1 MPKIR
6 PWGWMITF
14 IKRPTWWLKFL
25 RVKGQ
30 TSYQSHK
37 NRTEYHIGISKV
49 LPGEKHRM
57 SHGFFIEFATGK
69 PEEEDIIRYEDE
81 YGR

>member
-1 MPKIR
+1 MLKR
-6 PWGWMITF
+6 PWGWMITLF
-14 IKRPTWWLKFL
+14 KTRNFWIKVL

-37 NRTEYHIGISKV
+37 NRTEYHFGFSKV
-49 LPGEKHRM
+49 LPDEKHRM
-57 SHGFFIEFATGK
+57 SHGIFLEIATGK